1 MESQTTKAMKT
12 LREILTD
19 FEAGRIDAQRARSE
33 MIELGASAAE
43 ADEMID
49 IAQGGDDVIEVSP
62 EQAAAILAEPEPEED
77 GE

>member
-1 MESQTTKAMKT
+1 MRT

-33 MIELGASAAE
+33 MLELGASEAE
-43 ADEMID
+43 VEEMIA
-49 IAQGGDDVIEVSP
+49 IAAGDDDVIEVSP
-62 EQAAAILAEPEPEED
+62 EQAAAMLAEPEPEGD